1 MDLSTPVL
9 IIFCR
14 VLFFHA
20 LPKSTSTKI
29 SCITGISSV
38 YGASSIM
45 EILGFVNEG
54 KTETSLIIRNF
65 NNSWSKSLFLMI
77 VTVYDSLIILP
88 CLSVMVAMF
97 NSDLASFIVKLSI
110 ASTSSSNFLAY
121 QL

>member
-9 IIFCR
+9 ISFYG
-14 VLFFHA
+14 VLFVHA
-20 LPKSTSTKI
+20 LPKYSPTEI
-29 SCITGISSV
+29 SFITGISSV

-45 EILGFVNEG
+45 AILGFVNEG
-54 KTETSLIIRNF
+54 KTETSLIVQQVY
-65 NNSWSKSLFLMI
+65 NSWSKSLFLIM
-77 VTVYDSLIILP
+77 VTVYDSLIRLP